1 MRKVK
6 MPKLQN
12 SDFIEVRLDENKEFY
27 YNLRLA
33 ILRSLLNEGKIKQVQ
48 YELCT
53 KELYNQK
60 YGL

>member
-12 SDFIEVRLDENKEFY
+12 GDFTEVRLDENNEFY
-27 YNLRLA
+27 YNFQIA

-48 YELCT
+48 YELCV
-53 KELYNQK
+53 KELYSQK